1 MDNPSKYVGLG
12 TIPTSEL
19 LDLKEAIEAEIQN
32 RQKQACH
39 EFASDLLAKIKETL
53 SAGFSIIIEDSED
66 EIEVTPT
73 QAFSLEVTV
82 YPTIPVSDPKVI
94 R

>member
-19 LDLKEAIEAEIQN
+19 LDLKAAIEAEIQD

-39 EFASDLLAKIKETL
+39 ECAADLLAKIKEIL
-53 SAGFSIIIEDSED
+53 NAGFSLIIEDSED

-73 QAFSLEVTV
+73 HTLSLEVTV